1 MMNKFPGLLLIGLTL
16 CACEQRG
23 TEAVDCPNQNPNLV
37 AQSPNGP
44 YEFREDCEPGALT
57 CIDPNK
63 KAQTGN
69 ATVICRIRKQ

>member
-1 MMNKFPGLLLIGLTL
+1 MMNRFLGLLSIGLAL

-23 TEAVDCPNQNPNLV
+23 MEAVDCPRQSPNLV
-37 AQSPNGP
+37 AQGPNGP

-63 KAQTGN
+63 KAETGN
-69 ATVICRIRKQ
+69 GTVICRIRKQ